1 MRNNSCLVPNDTF
14 KLSLEFSSCL
24 MAGLYDGPC
33 DSSLG
38 LQTDEMWASQ
48 HTHFIHN
55 VEFTAQPLDGA
66 PDFQELNS

>member
-1 MRNNSCLVPNDTF
+1 
-14 KLSLEFSSCL
+14 

-38 LQTDEMWASQ
+38 LQTEEMWASQ